1 MTKVFFDV
9 GVSLDGFVAGP
20 NARPGNPIGDGGLA
34 IHDWMFR
41 TKAFARLLG
50 DMRNLGER
58 GKQGGGAQTD
68 DALVDAVFARAG
80 AYVMG
85 RRMFDEGEVGW
96 PEEAPFRAPV
106 FVLTTKAREPWV
118 RKGGTTFHFVTD
130 GFTNALGRAK
140 EAAGGKDVRIAGGAD
155 AIRQALDAGIVDDF
169 TLHIAPVVLGALPG
183 NGTRLF
189 DHSLPLSIEQTGSS
203 HSPHVAH
210 VHYRVRR

>member
-20 NARPGNPIGDGGLA
+20 NARPGNPIGDGGLH
-34 IHDWMFR
+34 IHDWMFK

-50 DMRNLGER
+50 DTSKLGDLVAP
-58 GKQGGGAQTD
+58 GKGDTSD
-68 DALVDAVFARAG
+68 DALVTGVFARSG

-106 FVLTTKAREPWV
+106 FVLTTRAREPWV

-130 GFTNALGRAK
+130 GFANALARAK
-140 EAAGGKDVRIAGGAD
+140 EAARGKDVRISGGAD
-155 AIRQALDAGIVDDF
+155 AIRQALDAGAVDDF
-169 TLHIAPVVLGALPG
+169 TLHIAPIVLGSQPG
-183 NGTRLF
+183 TGTRLF
-189 DHSLPLSIEQTGSS
+189 DHSLPLSIEQTGAS
-203 HSPHVAH
+203 HSPFATH
-210 VHYRVRR
+210 VHYRVRH